1 LTFALRPLTI
11 HTMTTPDRSPLTH
24 HTRIA
29 FIGGGN
35 MARSLIGGL
44 IRAGTFRTALTVGE
58 PGAEL
63 ASALADDFGVAAGPD
78 NAVAVDGA
86 AAWVLAVK
94 PQVMKAVCEPLRGL
108 AQSNQ
113 PLVISIAAGI
123 RAEQIERWL
132 GGDVAVV
139 RCMPNTPALIG
150 AGAIGLYSNA
160 RVGAE
165 QHLLAERIL
174 SSAGVTAW
182 IDDEALMD
190 TVTALSGSGPAY
202 FFLLVEALENAA
214 VAQGLPRATARALA
228 VQTCLGAGR
237 MLSEDGAAPAE
248 LRQRVTSA
256 GGTTQAAL
264 DSFAASGFAAIV
276 ARAVAAATA
285 RGREMS
291 EHFGDH
297 E

>member
-1 LTFALRPLTI
+1 
-11 HTMTTPDRSPLTH
+11 MTTADRSPLTH

-58 PGAEL
+58 PGEEL
-63 ASALADDFGVAAGPD
+63 ASALTHDFGVAAGPD
-78 NAVAVDGA
+78 NAAAVNGA

-94 PQVMKAVCEPLRGL
+94 PLVM
-108 AQSNQ
+108 
-113 PLVISIAAGI
+113 SIAAGI
-123 RAEQIERWL
+123 RVEQIERWL

-160 RVGAE
+160 RVSAE
-165 QHLLAERIL
+165 QRALAERIL
-174 SSAGVTAW
+174 STAGATAW
-182 IDDEALMD
+182 IDDETLMD

-214 VAQGLPRATARALA
+214 VAQGLPR
-228 VQTCLGAGR
+228 
-237 MLSEDGAAPAE
+237 
-248 LRQRVTSA
+248 
-256 GGTTQAAL
+256 
-264 DSFAASGFAAIV
+264 
-276 ARAVAAATA
+276 
-285 RGREMS
+285 
-291 EHFGDH
+291 
-297 E
+297 